1 MLSIGSSIMDGVA
14 ATFLSSPC
22 LVGDND
28 AAASDD
34 DDGRVGDDNGGGCC
48 GFVGRSVRVRRV
60 VLVAVVVPVV
70 ATAISSGATAVSAS

>member
-1 MLSIGSSIMDGVA
+1 MDGVA

-70 ATAISSGATAVSAS
+70 VTAIFSGATAVSAS

>member
-1 MLSIGSSIMDGVA
+1 MDGVA

-28 AAASDD
+28 AAAADD
-34 DDGRVGDDNGGGCC
+34 EDGGRVGDDNGGGCC

>member
-1 MLSIGSSIMDGVA
+1 MDGVA

-28 AAASDD
+28 AAAADD
-34 DDGRVGDDNGGGCC
+34 EDGGRVGDDNGGGCC

-70 ATAISSGATAVSAS
+70 VTAIFSGATAVSAS

>member
-1 MLSIGSSIMDGVA
+1 MDGVA

-28 AAASDD
+28 AAAADD

-70 ATAISSGATAVSAS
+70 VTAIFSGATAVSAS